1 MSCVNYIILLF
12 CISAE
17 ILKSNAYD
25 SASESTLYPK
35 VEYFHPPEGYQ
46 PVKGY
51 EPLNYQPNRKK
62 IGVVQEKTKQWNLNQ
77 SPNPTYFNPF
87 NLNSQQIY
95 QQVYNNQYPNQ
106 QNQFSSQSS
115 NFQTQNYQTNNY
127 QSRKNDIQPTYP
139 SFNFNNNNNN
149 NYPQNTFQPVNS
161 QMNNRN
167 NIITSV
173 FSNQNNNNNQFN
185 SFQTPAV
192 NQLPN
197 QNQNNNFNNQF
208 NSWNSP
214 MSSISSFS
222 LPNTPAN
229 KFPIS
234 PSLPVSSIAEIDG
247 WRRTPPSK
255 FKLFLIPFR

>member
-12 CISAE
+12 CISNE
-17 ILKSNAYD
+17 ILKSNSYD
-25 SASESTLYPK
+25 YESTLYPK

-95 QQVYNNQYPNQ
+95 QQVYNNQYPSQ
-106 QNQFSSQSS
+106 QNQFSSQST

-149 NYPQNTFQPVNS
+149 NNYPQNTYQPVNS

-173 FSNQNNNNNQFN
+173 FSNQNNNNNNNQFN
-185 SFQTPAV
+185 NFPTPTV
-192 NQLPN
+192 NQFPNQN
-197 QNQNNNFNNQF
+197 QNQNNNFNNQL
-208 NSWNSP
+208 NNWNRDNSP

-222 LPNTPAN
+222 LPNTPTN

-234 PSLPVSSIAEIDG
+234 PSLPVSSVAEIDG
-247 WRRTPPSK
+247 WRRTPPSIN
-255 FKLFLIPFR
+255 LN